1 MTVRTDD
8 LIRSATPKLLS
19 ANRDKLSELIE
30 VRLFPAHITE
40 LIPGTPV
47 TFAPGAQEVTIDVP
61 AGRHIAYVWSSTPA
75 TWA

>member
-40 LIPGTPV
+40 LIPGTP
-47 TFAPGAQEVTIDVP
+47 
-61 AGRHIAYVWSSTPA
+61 
-75 TWA
+75 